1 MKILLDTHAFLWA
14 ANGAGLSA
22 VARDAFLSPQND
34 LYLSA
39 ASYWEICIKVSLGKL
54 TLQPDW
60 RQQFDDEI
68 AINRIHW
75 LPITREHGQ
84 RIIELPFLHGD
95 PFDRMLIAQA
105 LCENMTLM
113 TLDANIRLYPVP
125 TIW

>member
-1 MKILLDTHAFLWA
+1 MKLLLDTHAFLWA
-14 ANGAGLSA
+14 VSGAGLSDA
-22 VARDAFLSPQND
+22 AQRAFLSPQND

-39 ASYWEICIKVSLGKL
+39 ANYWEICIKVSLGKL

-60 RQQFDDEI
+60 RQQFDDEM

-113 TLDANIRLYPVP
+113 TLDAHIRLYPVQ
-125 TIW
+125 TLW

>member
-1 MKILLDTHAFLWA
+1 MKLLLDTHAFLWA
-14 ANGAGLSA
+14 VSGARLSDA
-22 VARDAFLSPQND
+22 AQRAFLAPQND

-60 RQQFDDEI
+60 RQQFDDELT
-68 AINRIHW
+68 INRIHW
-75 LPITREHGQ
+75 LPIARDHCQ
-84 RIIELPFLHGD
+84 RSIELPFLHGD

-113 TLDANIRLYPVP
+113 TLDANIRLYPVQ
-125 TIW
+125 TLW

>member
-1 MKILLDTHAFLWA
+1 MKLLLDTHAFLWA
-14 ANGAGLSA
+14 VSGAGLSDA
-22 VARDAFLSPQND
+22 AQRAFLSPQND

-60 RQQFDDEI
+60 RQQFDDEM

-113 TLDANIRLYPVP
+113 TLDAHIRLYPVQ
-125 TIW
+125 TLW